1 MTRYHVSGSCA
12 EEENSLHMLTA
23 APLDIDP
30 DITQVERQ
38 QAKTLIARHLPS
50 RHTTIPHP
58 SLAPLPATNF
68 SDIFRKEMD
77 RIAAGEPRQQGIE
90 VSRYE
95 APDEPASESDEAT
108 MRQALRTAY
117 ISSTFLSDRH
127 TNLQLLDEF
136 GKNAWLIGNSQTEEI
151 FQGLERELAGLKSE
165 TESVNKTRK
174 AAQEN
179 SKAEL
184 LTLQENWKRGIG
196 KTLEIQVAT
205 DQLRH
210 QILNHQRHPPT

>member
-1 MTRYHVSGSCA
+1 MTRYHVSNPFA
-12 EEENSLHMLTA
+12 KARDILHMLTA
-23 APLDIDP
+23 ALPDIDP
-30 DITQVERQ
+30 DITEFERQ
-38 QAKTLIARHLPS
+38 HAKTSIARHLPD
-50 RHTTIPHP
+50 RHATTPHP
-58 SLAPLPATNF
+58 SLAPLPAANF
-68 SDIFRKEMD
+68 SEIFRKEID
-77 RIAAGEPRQQGIE
+77 RIAAGDARQQGID

-151 FQGLERELAGLKSE
+151 LQGQERELVGLKSQ

-179 SKAEL
+179 SRAEL

-196 KTLEIQVAT
+196 KILEIQVAT
-205 DQLRH
+205 DQLRR
-210 QILNHQRHPPT
+210 QILERHRDSTA